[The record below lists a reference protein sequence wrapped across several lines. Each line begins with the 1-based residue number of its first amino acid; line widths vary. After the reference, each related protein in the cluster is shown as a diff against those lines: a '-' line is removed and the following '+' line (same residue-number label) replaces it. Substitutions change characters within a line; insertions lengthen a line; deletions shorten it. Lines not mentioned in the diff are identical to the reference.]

1 MANWKIDPAH
11 TEIAFKVKHLM
22 ISNVRGYFKEF
33 DGTIMMPD
41 DNFINASI
49 SFTANTSSVDTNNSM
64 RDEHLRSADFFDS
77 EKFPTLS
84 FVSKSITSLAE
95 NNFSVVGDLTM
106 HGVTKEVTLN
116 TVLNGRVVDAYGNNV
131 ISFDVS
137 GSLNR
142 TDFGLVWNA
151 AIETGGVVVSEEVKL
166 EISAEFKE
174 EK

>member
-1 MANWKIDPAH
+1 MTNWKIDPAH

-33 DGTIMMPD
+33 DGTIMMSD

-64 RDEHLRSADFFDS
+64 RDEHLRSADFFET

-84 FVSKSITSLAE
+84 FVSKSITSLGE
-95 NNFSVVGDLTM
+95 NNFNVAGDLTM
-106 HGVTKEVTLN
+106 HGVTKEIALETI
-116 TVLNGRVVDAYGNNV
+116 LNGRVVDAYGSNV
-131 ISFDVS
+131 ISFDIN

-151 AIETGGVVVSEEVKL
+151 AIETGGVIVSEEVKL
-166 EISAEFKE
+166 EINAEFKE
-174 EK
+174 IK

>member
-33 DGTIMMPD
+33 DGTIIMPD
-41 DNFINASI
+41 DNFANASI

-64 RDEHLRSADFFDS
+64 RDEHLRSADFFES

-84 FVSKSITSLAE
+84 FVSKTITNTGD
-95 NNFSVVGDLTM
+95 NNFSVIGDLTM

-131 ISFDVS
+131 ISFDVN

-142 TDFGLVWNA
+142 TDFGLVWNT

-166 EISAEFKE
+166 EINAEFKE

>member
-33 DGTIMMPD
+33 DGTIIMPD
-41 DNFINASI
+41 DNFANASI
-49 SFTANTSSVDTNNSM
+49 SFTAQTSSVYTSNTM

-77 EKFPTLS
+77 EKFSTLS
-84 FVSKSITSLAE
+84 FVSKSITNKQGNE
-95 NNFSVVGDLTM
+95 FSVVGDLTM
-106 HGVTKEVTLN
+106 RGVTKEITLD
-116 TVLNGRVVDAYGNNV
+116 TVLNGSVVDAYGNNV
-131 ISFDVS
+131 ISFDIS

-142 TDFGLVWNA
+142 TDFGLVWNT

-166 EISAEFKE
+166 EINAEFKE

>member
-41 DNFINASI
+41 DNFTNASI

-84 FVSKSITSLAE
+84 FVSKSITSLGE

-106 HGVTKEVTLN
+106 HGVIKEVTLN

-166 EISAEFKE
+166 EINAEFKE

>member
-41 DNFINASI
+41 DNFANASI

-84 FVSKSITSLAE
+84 FVSKSITSLGE

-166 EISAEFKE
+166 EINAEFKE